1 MSTLSNILKS
11 VIDKN
16 PNEAEF
22 HQAVEEVFESILP
35 VLTANNL
42 YVDAK
47 LFERICEPERII
59 SFRVCWTDDQGKVQ
73 INKGYRIQMNS
84 ALGPYKGG
92 LRFHPS
98 VNQSILKFLAF
109 EQVFKNALT
118 GLMLGAGKGGS
129 DFNPKGKSDGE
140 VMRFC
145 QAWMM
150 EAYRHI
156 GHFTDVPAGDI
167 GVGEREIGYL
177 FGTFK
182 KIQNEFQGVLTGKG
196 KDWGG
201 SFLRP
206 EATGYGLIH
215 FAHFMLTEIDENLND
230 KVCLVSGAGNVSQFA
245 IEKLLH
251 EGAKVV
257 AFSDSTGF
265 IHDPEGMTEEKLEYL
280 KTVKNGQRESI
291 SAFAKKYESAK
302 FTALGDKNLWSIPAD
317 CAFPCATQNELDES
331 DAKLLK
337 QNGLIL
343 LAEGA
348 NMPCTPKAINYLQK
362 TKVLYG
368 PGKASNAG
376 GVAVSGLEMTQNR
389 MGRYWTKSDLE
400 KQLRTI
406 MKDIHK
412 YCLETIDKHD
422 LQKHDYINA
431 ANIGAF
437 EKVARAVH
445 AQGTI

>member
-1 MSTLSNILKS
+1 MSTLTNILKS

-35 VLTANNL
+35 VLKANNL

-302 FTALGDKNLWSIPAD
+302 FTALGDKKLWSIPAD

-406 MKDIHK
+406 MKDIHEK
-412 YCLETIDKHD
+412 CLETIDKHD
-422 LQKHDYINA
+422 LQKQDYLNA

>member
-1 MSTLSNILKS
+1 MSTLNNILKS
-11 VIDKN
+11 VTDKN

-35 VLTANNL
+35 VLKANNL
-42 YVDAK
+42 YVDEK

-118 GLMLGAGKGGS
+118 GLMLGAGKGGA

-145 QAWMM
+145 QSWMM

-177 FGTFK
+177 FGTYK

-206 EATGYGLIH
+206 EATGYGLVH

-265 IHDPEGMTEEKLEYL
+265 IHDPEGMTEEKLDYL
-280 KTVKNGQRESI
+280 KTVKNGQRKSI
-291 SAFAKKYESAK
+291 AAFAEKYDSAK
-302 FTALGDKNLWSIPAD
+302 FTAVGDKNLWSIPAD

-337 QNGLIL
+337 RNGLIL

-362 TKVLYG
+362 TNVLYG

-406 MKDIHK
+406 MKDIHEK
-412 YCLETIDKHD
+412 CLETINKHD
-422 LQKHDYINA
+422 LEKQDYLNA

-437 EKVARAVH
+437 EKIAKAMH
-445 AQGTI
+445 AQGTV

>member
-1 MSTLSNILKS
+1 MSSLKNILKNI
-11 VIDKN
+11 IDKN
-16 PNEAEF
+16 PNESEF
-22 HQAVEEVFESILP
+22 HQAVQEVFESILP
-35 VLTANNL
+35 VLNAHDL
-42 YVDAK
+42 YVDEK
-47 LFERICEPERII
+47 LFERICEAERII
-59 SFRVCWTDDQGKVQ
+59 SFRVCWTDDNGKVQ
-73 INKGYRIQMNS
+73 VNKGYRIQMNS

-109 EQVFKNALT
+109 EQIFKNALT
-118 GLMLGAGKGGS
+118 GLPLGAGKGGA

-177 FGTFK
+177 FGTYK

-215 FAHFMLTEIDENLND
+215 FAHFMLTEIDEHLND

-245 IEKLLH
+245 IEKLLQ

-265 IHDPEGMTEEKLEYL
+265 IHDPEGMTEEKLDFL
-280 KTVKNGQRESI
+280 KTVKNGQRKSI
-291 SAFAKKYESAK
+291 SAFAEKFESAK
-302 FTALGDKNLWSIPAD
+302 FTTAGNENIWSIPAD
-317 CAFPCATQNELDES
+317 CAFPCATQNELHEA

-337 QNGLIL
+337 QNGLLL

-348 NMPCTPKAINYLQK
+348 NMPCTPEAINYLQQ
-362 TKVLYG
+362 TNVLYG

-389 MGRYWTKSDLE
+389 MGSYWTKNDLE

-406 MKDIHK
+406 MKGIHEK
-412 YCLETIDKHD
+412 CLETISKHN
-422 LQKHDYINA
+422 LEKQDYLNA

-437 EKVARAVH
+437 EKVAKAMH
-445 AQGTI
+445 AQGTV

>member
-1 MSTLSNILKS
+1 MSAMNKILKD
-11 VIDKN
+11 IEKKN
-16 PNEAEF
+16 PNEIEF
-22 HQAVEEVFESILP
+22 HQAVAEVFTSILP
-35 VLTANNL
+35 LLKTNDSFVKARLI
-42 YVDAK
+42 
-47 LFERICEPERII
+47 ERICEPERII
-59 SFRVCWTDDQGKVQ
+59 SFRVCWTDDEGKVQ
-73 INKGYRIQMNS
+73 INKGYRVQMNS

-118 GLMLGAGKGGS
+118 GLPLGAGKGGS

-150 EAYRHI
+150 EGYRHI
-156 GHFTDVPAGDI
+156 GHFTDIPAGDI
-167 GVGEREIGYL
+167 GVGRREIGYL
-177 FGTFK
+177 FGAYK

-215 FAHFMLTEIDENLND
+215 FAHFMLTEIDEKLSD
-230 KVCLVSGAGNVSQFA
+230 KVCLVSGSGNVAQFA
-245 IEKLLH
+245 IEKLLQ
-251 EGAKVV
+251 EGAQVV

-265 IHDPEGMTEEKLEYL
+265 IHDPEGMTEEKLDFL
-280 KTVKNGQRESI
+280 KTIKNGQRTSI
-291 SAFAKKYESAK
+291 SAFAEEYDSAK
-302 FTALGDKNLWSIPAD
+302 FTKSGGEKIWSVPAD
-317 CAFPCATQNELDES
+317 CAFPCATQNELEEA

-337 QNGLIL
+337 QNGLML

-348 NMPCTPKAINYLQK
+348 NMPCTPDAIKYLQK
-362 TKVLYG
+362 SKISYA

-389 MGRYWTKSDLE
+389 MGTYWTKHDLE

-406 MKDIHK
+406 MKDIHEK
-412 YCLETIDKHD
+412 CQETIVKYD
-422 LQKHDYINA
+422 LKEQDYLNA

-437 EKVARAVH
+437 EKIANAMN

>member
-1 MSTLSNILKS
+1 MTKKTQIIKSIL
-11 VIDKN
+11 DKN
-16 PNEAEF
+16 PNEPEF
-22 HQAVEEVFESILP
+22 HQAVEEVFESIQP
-35 VLTANNL
+35 VLKVHKDYMEAR
-42 YVDAK
+42 

-59 SFRVCWTDDQGKVQ
+59 SFRVCWTDDEGKVQ
-73 INKGYRIQMNS
+73 VNKGYRVQMNS

-118 GLMLGAGKGGS
+118 GLPLGAGKGGA
-129 DFNPKGKSDGE
+129 DFDPKGKSDGE

-167 GVGEREIGYL
+167 GVSEREIGYL
-177 FGTFK
+177 FGAYK

-196 KDWGG
+196 LDWGG
-201 SFLRP
+201 SYLRP

-215 FAHFMLTEIDENLND
+215 FAHFMLTEADDYLEE

-245 IEKLLH
+245 IEKLLQ

-265 IHDPEGMTEEKLEYL
+265 IHDPEGMTEDKLSYL
-280 KTVKNGQRESI
+280 KKLKNGQKKGI
-291 SAFAKKYESAK
+291 AAFAEKYSSAS
-302 FTALGDKNLWSIPAD
+302 FTSKGDKNIWSIPAD
-317 CAFPCATQNELDES
+317 CAFPCATQNELEEA
-331 DAKLLK
+331 DARTLRK
-337 QNGLIL
+337 NGLIL

-348 NMPCTPKAINYLQK
+348 NMPCTPKAIDYLQES
-362 TKVLYG
+362 KVLYG

-389 MGRYWTKSDLE
+389 MGRYWTKNDLE
-400 KQLRTI
+400 KELRTI
-406 MKDIHK
+406 MKDIHDK
-412 YCLETIDKHD
+412 CLETIAKHD
-422 LQKHDYINA
+422 LKEQDYLNA

-437 EKVARAVH
+437 EKVAKSMN
-445 AQGTI
+445 AQGTV

>member
-1 MSTLSNILKS
+1 MSSLKSILKN
-11 VIDKN
+11 VIDSN
-16 PNEAEF
+16 PNESEF
-22 HQAVEEVFESILP
+22 HQAVTEVFESILP
-35 VLTANNL
+35 ILKADNL
-42 YVDAK
+42 YVEER
-47 LFERICEPERII
+47 LFERICEAERII
-59 SFRVCWTDDQGKVQ
+59 SFRVCWTDDNGKVQ
-73 INKGYRIQMNS
+73 VNRGYRIQMNS
-84 ALGPYKGG
+84 TLGPYKGG

-118 GLMLGAGKGGS
+118 GLPLGAGKGGA
-129 DFNPKGKSDGE
+129 DFNPKGKSDRE

-177 FGTFK
+177 FGTYK

-245 IEKLLH
+245 IEKLLQ

-265 IHDPEGMTEEKLEYL
+265 VHDPEGMTEEKLETL
-280 KTVKNGQRESI
+280 KKIKNGQRKSI
-291 SAFAKKYESAK
+291 SAYAEIYGSAK
-302 FTALGDKNLWSIPAD
+302 FTAAGKENLWSIPAD
-317 CAFPCATQNELDES
+317 CAFPCATQNELNEA

-337 QNGLIL
+337 KNGLL
-343 LAEGA
+343 LVAEGA
-348 NMPCTPKAINYLQK
+348 NMPCTPEAINYLQK
-362 TKVLYG
+362 TNVLYG

-389 MGRYWTKSDLE
+389 IGGYWTKNDLE

-406 MKDIHK
+406 MKGIHEK
-412 YCLETIDKHD
+412 CLETIAKHN
-422 LQKHDYINA
+422 LKKQDYLNA

-437 EKVARAVH
+437 EKVSEAMN
-445 AQGTI
+445 AQGTF

>member
-1 MSTLSNILKS
+1 
-11 VIDKN
+11 
-16 PNEAEF
+16 
-22 HQAVEEVFESILP
+22 
-35 VLTANNL
+35 
-42 YVDAK
+42 
-47 LFERICEPERII
+47 
-59 SFRVCWTDDQGKVQ
+59 
-73 INKGYRIQMNS
+73 
-84 ALGPYKGG
+84 
-92 LRFHPS
+92 
-98 VNQSILKFLAF
+98 
-109 EQVFKNALT
+109 
-118 GLMLGAGKGGS
+118 
-129 DFNPKGKSDGE
+129 
-140 VMRFC
+140 
-145 QAWMM
+145 

-177 FGTFK
+177 FGTYK

-215 FAHFMLTEIDENLND
+215 FAHFMLTEIDEHLND

-245 IEKLLH
+245 IEKLLQ

-265 IHDPEGMTEEKLEYL
+265 IHDPEGMTEEKLDFL
-280 KTVKNGQRESI
+280 KTVKNGQRKSI
-291 SAFAKKYESAK
+291 SAFAEKFESAK
-302 FTALGDKNLWSIPAD
+302 FTTAGNENIWSIPAD
-317 CAFPCATQNELDES
+317 CAFPCATQNELHEA

-337 QNGLIL
+337 QNGLLL

-348 NMPCTPKAINYLQK
+348 NMPCTPEAINYLQQ
-362 TKVLYG
+362 TNVLYG

-389 MGRYWTKSDLE
+389 MGSYWTKNDLE

-406 MKDIHK
+406 MKGIHEK
-412 YCLETIDKHD
+412 CLETISKHN
-422 LQKHDYINA
+422 LEKQDYLNA

-437 EKVARAVH
+437 EKVAKAMH
-445 AQGTI
+445 AQGTV

>member
-1 MSTLSNILKS
+1 MATRNRILKS
-11 VIDKN
+11 ILDKN
-16 PNEAEF
+16 PHEPEF
-22 HQAVEEVFESILP
+22 HQAVEEVFESIQP
-35 VLTANNL
+35 VLRDNND
-42 YVDAK
+42 YVDSR

-73 INKGYRIQMNS
+73 VNRGYRVQMNS

-118 GLMLGAGKGGS
+118 GLPLGAGKGGA
-129 DFNPKGKSDGE
+129 DFDPKGKSDGE

-156 GHFTDVPAGDI
+156 GHFTDIPAGDI

-177 FGTFK
+177 FGTYK

-196 KDWGG
+196 LDWGG
-201 SFLRP
+201 SYLRP

-215 FAHFMLTEIDENLND
+215 FAHFMLTEADDYFEE

-245 IEKLLH
+245 IEKLLQ
-251 EGAKVV
+251 EGANVV

-265 IHDPEGMTEEKLEYL
+265 IHDPEGMNEDKLACL
-280 KTVKNGQRESI
+280 KALKSGQRKSI
-291 SAFAKKYESAK
+291 SAFAEKYPSAS
-302 FTALGDKNLWSIPAD
+302 FTSKGDTNIWSIPAD
-317 CAFPCATQNELDES
+317 CAFPCATQNELEEE
-331 DAKLLK
+331 DAKTLRK
-337 QNGLIL
+337 NGLLL

-348 NMPCTPKAINYLQK
+348 NMPCTPKAINYLQESK
-362 TKVLYG
+362 ILYG

-376 GVAVSGLEMTQNR
+376 GVAVSGLEMSQNR
-389 MGRYWTKSDLE
+389 MGRYWTKNDLE
-400 KQLRTI
+400 KELRTI
-406 MKDIHK
+406 MKDIHEK
-412 YCLETIDKHD
+412 CLETIARYD
-422 LQKHDYINA
+422 LQEQDYLNA

-437 EKVARAVH
+437 EKVAKSMN
-445 AQGTI
+445 AQGTV

>member
-1 MSTLSNILKS
+1 MSSIKNILKN

-16 PNEAEF
+16 PNESEF
-22 HQAVEEVFESILP
+22 HQAVKEVFESTLP
-35 VLTANNL
+35 VLKAHDL
-42 YVDAK
+42 YVDEK

-59 SFRVCWTDDQGKVQ
+59 SFRVCWTDDNGKVQ
-73 INKGYRIQMNS
+73 VNKGYRIQMNS
-84 ALGPYKGG
+84 TLGPYKGG

-118 GLMLGAGKGGS
+118 GLPLGAGKGGA
-129 DFNPKGKSDGE
+129 DFDPKGKSDGE

-177 FGTFK
+177 FGAYK

-196 KDWGG
+196 RDWGG
-201 SFLRP
+201 SYLRP

-215 FAHFMLTEIDENLND
+215 FAHFMLTEVDENLND
-230 KVCLVSGAGNVSQFA
+230 KVCLVSGSGNVSQFA
-245 IEKLLH
+245 IEKLLQ
-251 EGAKVV
+251 EGAKVI

-265 IHDPEGMTEEKLEYL
+265 IHDPEGMTEEKLDFL
-280 KTVKNGQRESI
+280 KTVKNGQRKSI
-291 SAFAKKYESAK
+291 SAFAEKFGSAK
-302 FTALGDKNLWSIPAD
+302 FTAKGSENIWSIPAD
-317 CAFPCATQNELDES
+317 CAFPCATQNELNEA

-337 QNGLIL
+337 KNGLVL

-348 NMPCTPKAINYLQK
+348 NMPCTPEAINYLQK
-362 TKVLYG
+362 TNVLYG

-389 MGRYWTKSDLE
+389 MGSYWTKNDLE

-406 MKDIHK
+406 MKGIHEK
-412 YCLETIDKHD
+412 CLETIGKHN
-422 LQKHDYINA
+422 LKKQDYLNA

-437 EKVARAVH
+437 EKVAKAMH
-445 AQGTI
+445 AQGTV